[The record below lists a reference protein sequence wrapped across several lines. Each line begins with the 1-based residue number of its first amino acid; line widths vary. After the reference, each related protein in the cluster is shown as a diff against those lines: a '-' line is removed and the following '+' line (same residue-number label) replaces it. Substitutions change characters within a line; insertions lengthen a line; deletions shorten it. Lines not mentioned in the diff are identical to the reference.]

1 MIVTATSKYTILR
14 IVAQVGI
21 RQGGGGGGGGRAMEK
36 RIMFRK
42 IILYRNVKP

>member
-21 RQGGGGGGGGRAMEK
+21 RQGGGGGGAMDK